1 MRQAAIGFASEKLSL
16 EGVLTTPAM
25 VPPPYPGLLV
35 CHPHP
40 MLGGNM
46 HNPVIT
52 AICRTA
58 DDEGMATLK
67 FNFRGVGESEGEFS
81 NGRGEQKDL
90 KAALRVL
97 GRWPGVDSDRL
108 ALVGYSFGGSVVLAG
123 LRHYKAARSL
133 VLVAPPISSVQTARI
148 RKDKRPKL
156 FLAGQRDRIVPSIEL
171 QRALDD
177 VAPPVQFV
185 EVDDSDHSLTGR
197 EQAVAE
203 RIVSF
208 VMDSLMG

>member
-16 EGVLTTPAM
+16 EGVLTTPAK

-46 HNPVIT
+46 HNPVIN
-52 AICRTA
+52 AICRAA

-108 ALVGYSFGGSVVLAG
+108 ALVGYSFGGSVVLTG

-133 VLVAPPISSVQTARI
+133 VLIAPPISSVQTARI

-156 FLAGQRDRIVPSIEL
+156 FLAGQLDRIVPSIEL

-185 EVDDSDHSLTGR
+185 EIDDSDHSLTGR

>member
-1 MRQAAIGFASEKLSL
+1 MGA
-16 EGVLTTPAM
+16 
-25 VPPPYPGLLV
+25 
-35 CHPHP
+35 
-40 MLGGNM
+40 
-46 HNPVIT
+46 
-52 AICRTA
+52 
-58 DDEGMATLK
+58 
-67 FNFRGVGESEGEFS
+67 
-81 NGRGEQKDL
+81 GR
-90 KAALRVL
+90 
-97 GRWPGVDSDRL
+97 GVDSDRL
-108 ALVGYSFGGSVVLAG
+108 ALVGHSFGGSVVLAG

-133 VLVAPPISSVQTARI
+133 VLIAPPISSVQTARI